1 MGMEECWVF
10 LREAWC
16 NSRPLRAE
24 PAEWVC
30 ENGTQRIMLGEER
43 CVYDGVC
50 VRWRVCTMECGYGGV
65 WKLERNI
72 TEYDIHIDSYRF

>member
-1 MGMEECWVF
+1 MLMIDGDGGVLGVFEGSVVQFAAPEGGASGMGMRKRYTKDNARR
-10 LREAWC
+10 RE
-16 NSRPLRAE
+16 
-24 PAEWVC
+24 
-30 ENGTQRIMLGEER
+30 
-43 CVYDGVC
+43 VC

>member
-1 MGMEECWVF
+1 
-10 LREAWC
+10 
-16 NSRPLRAE
+16 
-24 PAEWVC
+24 
-30 ENGTQRIMLGEER
+30 MLGEER

-65 WKLERNI
+65 WELERNI